1 MRKKQS
7 KTLMKIYDEDL
18 YRLSMRIGK
27 DRSASTLASLSQ
39 GRRYASLF
47 LENVYNKEDIPL
59 EKITPRMINDF
70 SAYLSS
76 ERQLSGGTVWLA
88 CQQLKGV
95 VSRAHQRG
103 DVSWNPFAGFRIAK
117 NIRPREY
124 LSEDELITLVTH
136 EFKKET
142 LSYARDI
149 FVFAAMTGL
158 SFIDIRELTASDIV
172 HIGDATWIISKRHK
186 TKVPFQVRLFDIPLT
201 IIRKYQTNGKKKIF
215 GELEY
220 RVLAYKIKEVM
231 KEIGIPRHV
240 TMHCARHSFA
250 VLAINKGMPIESLS
264 RILGHTKIST
274 TQIYARITLQK
285 LDKDMTELE
294 KQLYLINN
302 CKK

>member
-27 DRSASTLASLSQ
+27 DRSASTLASLCQ
-39 GRRYASLF
+39 GRRYVSLF
-47 LENVYNKEDIPL
+47 LKDVYNKQDVPL

-172 HIGDATWIISKRHK
+172 HMGDATWIISKRHK

-201 IIRKYQTNGKKKIF
+201 IIHKYQTNGKEKVF

-220 RVLAYKIKEVM
+220 RVLAYNIKEVM
-231 KEIGIPRHV
+231 KEIGISRHV

-285 LDKDMTELE
+285 LDKDMIELE